1 MDNEQTERKQDFVY
15 SKRLKAGKKR
25 TYFIDI
31 RTTKNNDYFLVL
43 TESRKRFNEDG
54 YERHKICLYREDV
67 NKFVK
72 ELNEAVNYLKTE
84 LLPDYDFDAFDR
96 EQLEAERSKEAGT
109 FVSKDKENLQE
120 AEQQP
125 PLNATEEQHS
135 EAETPLEEADKW

>member
-1 MDNEQTERKQDFVY
+1 VDNEQNGKQDFVY

-43 TESRKRFNEDG
+43 TESRKRFNEEG

-72 ELNEAVNYLKTE
+72 ELNDAVHYMKTE
-84 LLPDYDFDAFDR
+84 LLPDYDFDAFDH
-96 EQLEAERSKEAGT
+96 EQYEAEYQPDKNGAFVPKE
-109 FVSKDKENLQE
+109 KEQE

-125 PLNATEEQHS
+125 LNTTEHS
-135 EAETPLEEADKW
+135 DTKASAEEVDKW

>member
-1 MDNEQTERKQDFVY
+1 MDYEQNEHRQDFVY

-72 ELNEAVNYLKTE
+72 ELNEAVNYMKTE

-96 EQLEAERSKEAGT
+96 EQFEQEYQPDNGNGAFVPKE
-109 FVSKDKENLQE
+109 KEPE
-120 AEQQP
+120 VEQ
-125 PLNATEEQHS
+125 PLSPEHPDAKISSEEV
-135 EAETPLEEADKW
+135 DKW

>member
-1 MDNEQTERKQDFVY
+1 MDNEQNERKQDFVY

-84 LLPDYDFDAFDR
+84 LLPDYDFDAFDH
-96 EQLEAERSKEAGT
+96 EQLEGEFLSSNGNGVLVAKE
-109 FVSKDKENLQE
+109 KEQE
-120 AEQQP
+120 KKQP
-125 PLNATEEQHS
+125 FNATEPSDATISS
-135 EAETPLEEADKW
+135 EEVDKW